1 MNVVIDHKTVL
12 EQLIIEH
19 FECARTRVDSV
30 CSDHLYSLKA
40 VTQRHWRHRKD
51 IPQDIAAVPRAGWGL
66 LKKAFTKTIRDG
78 QHLNTLRAS
87 GKELEL
93 LEIVSEELLQLN
105 ELSDKLNNYLE
116 KEVFDVGL
124 TVEELFHF
132 LDKDNAV
139 FVEQW
144 LQQRIETHSVAQEGL
159 RESLVFVATGLVGR
173 AFSDKAVFGSSMGL
187 GSMAAT
193 SFYVSHQGWWA
204 GFMTQM
210 FGVPG
215 WVGVAGMVGGA
226 ATTLAVMPIISPIV
240 EIGVNRFRAKRMLIK
255 IVNSVEQDMMKDSP
269 EIAGIAGRL
278 ATFIGML
285 PDLVQ
290 IAVKI
295 KN

>member
-1 MNVVIDHKTVL
+1 MEVVVDHKSVL
-12 EQLIIEH
+12 EQLIAEH
-19 FECARTRVDSV
+19 FYGARARVNTVCA
-30 CSDHLYSLKA
+30 DHFYSLKT
-40 VTQRHWRHRKD
+40 VTQRHWKHRKD
-51 IPQDIAAVPRAGWGL
+51 IPQDIAAVPRAGWSLIKAAAG
-66 LKKAFTKTIRDG
+66 KKQSGASRS
-78 QHLNTLRAS
+78 S

-93 LEIVSEELLQLN
+93 LEIVTTELLQLN
-105 ELSDKLNNYLE
+105 ELSDKLNHYLE
-116 KEVFDVGL
+116 KEVLGAGL

-132 LDKDNAV
+132 LDEDNAA
-139 FVEQW
+139 FIEQW
-144 LQQRIETHSVAQEGL
+144 LQQRIETHSVAQEGA

-187 GSMAAT
+187 GSIAAT

-204 GFMTQM
+204 GLMTQV

-215 WVGVAGMVGGA
+215 WVSVAGMVGGA
-226 ATTLAVMPIISPIV
+226 ATTLAVMPIISPVV
-240 EIGVNRFRAKRMLIK
+240 ETGINRFRAKRMLIK
-255 IVNSVEQDMMKDSP
+255 IVNSVEQDMMKESP

-295 KN
+295 KS

>member
-1 MNVVIDHKTVL
+1 MEVIVDHKLVL
-12 EQLIIEH
+12 EQLIAEH
-19 FECARTRVDSV
+19 FACARGRVDAV
-30 CSDHLYSLKA
+30 YHDYFHSLK
-40 VTQRHWRHRKD
+40 TITKRHWKNRKD
-51 IPQDIAAVPRAGWGL
+51 IPQDIAAVPRAGWSLIKAAVG
-66 LKKAFTKTIRDG
+66 KKRAGSIRS
-78 QHLNTLRAS
+78 S

-93 LEIVSEELLQLN
+93 LDIVTTELLQLN
-105 ELSDKLNNYLE
+105 VLSDKLNNYLE
-116 KEVFDVGL
+116 KEVLGAGL

-132 LDKDNAV
+132 LDKDNAA
-139 FVEQW
+139 FIEQW
-144 LQQRIETHSVAQEGL
+144 LQKRIETHSVAQEGA

-193 SFYVSHQGWWA
+193 SFYVSQQSWWA
-204 GFMTQM
+204 GLMTQV

-215 WVGVAGMVGGA
+215 WVSVAGMVGGA
-226 ATTLAVMPIISPIV
+226 ATMLAVMPVISPIV
-240 EIGVNRFRAKRMLIK
+240 ETGVNRFRAKKMLTK
-255 IVNSVEQDMMKDSP
+255 IVDSVEKDMMKESP
-269 EIAGIAGRL
+269 EVAGIAGRL

>member
-1 MNVVIDHKTVL
+1 MDVVVDHKSVL
-12 EQLIIEH
+12 EQLIAEH
-19 FECARTRVDSV
+19 FCCARGRVDAV
-30 CSDHLYSLKA
+30 YHDYFYSLKKI
-40 VTQRHWRHRKD
+40 TQRHWRHRKD
-51 IPQDIAAVPRAGWGL
+51 IPQDIAAVPRAGWSLVKAAVG
-66 LKKAFTKTIRDG
+66 KKRSG
-78 QHLNTLRAS
+78 SLRSS

-93 LEIVSEELLQLN
+93 LGIVTTELLQLN
-105 ELSDKLNNYLE
+105 VLSDKLNNYLE
-116 KEVFDVGL
+116 KEVLGAGL

-132 LDKDNAV
+132 LDKDNAA
-139 FVEQW
+139 FIEQW
-144 LQQRIETHSVAQEGL
+144 LQKRIETHSVAQEGA

-193 SFYVSHQGWWA
+193 SFYVSQQGWWT
-204 GFMTQM
+204 GLMTQV

-215 WVGVAGMVGGA
+215 WVSVAGMVGGA

-240 EIGVNRFRAKRMLIK
+240 ETGVNRFRAKKMLIK
-255 IVNSVEQDMMKDSP
+255 IVDSVEQDMMKESP
-269 EIAGIAGRL
+269 EVAGIAGRL

>member
-1 MNVVIDHKTVL
+1 MDVVIDHKSVL
-12 EQLIIEH
+12 EQLILEH
-19 FECARTRVDSV
+19 FECARNRVDTV
-30 CSDHLYSLKA
+30 CIDHLYSLKV
-40 VTQRHWRHRKD
+40 VTQRHWKHRKD
-51 IPQDIAAVPRAGWGL
+51 IPQDIAAVPRAGWRLVKAAVG
-66 LKKAFTKTIRDG
+66 KKQSG
-78 QHLNTLRAS
+78 TLRAS

-93 LEIVSEELLQLN
+93 LEIVTTELLQLN

-116 KEVFDVGL
+116 KEVSGAGL
-124 TVEELFHF
+124 TLEELVHF
-132 LDKDNAV
+132 LDKDNAE

-144 LQQRIETHSVAQEGL
+144 LQQRIETHSVAQEGV

-204 GFMTQM
+204 GFMTKV

-226 ATTLAVMPIISPIV
+226 ATTLAVMPIISPLV
-240 EIGVNRFRAKRMLIK
+240 EAGVNRFRAKRMLTK
-255 IVNSVEQDMMKDSP
+255 IVDSVEQDMMKEGP

-278 ATFIGML
+278 ATFIGVL

-295 KN
+295 KS